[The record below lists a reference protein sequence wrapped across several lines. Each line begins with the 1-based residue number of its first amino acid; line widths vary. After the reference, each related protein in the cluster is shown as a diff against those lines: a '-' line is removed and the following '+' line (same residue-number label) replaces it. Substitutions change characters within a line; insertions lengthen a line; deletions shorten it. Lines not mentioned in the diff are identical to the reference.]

1 MSSKKDTKL
10 LFEGWR
16 KFLSESEISL
26 EGTVEDD
33 QKVISVFDFDGT
45 LVESANIDVD
55 ACLQYVLENAEKI
68 GDKIKLA
75 KNREIIRLIN
85 KAIINMPNTVK

>member
-68 GDKIKLA
+68 GDKINYG
-75 KNREIIRLIN
+75 KNKCISI
-85 KAIINMPNTVK
+85 A